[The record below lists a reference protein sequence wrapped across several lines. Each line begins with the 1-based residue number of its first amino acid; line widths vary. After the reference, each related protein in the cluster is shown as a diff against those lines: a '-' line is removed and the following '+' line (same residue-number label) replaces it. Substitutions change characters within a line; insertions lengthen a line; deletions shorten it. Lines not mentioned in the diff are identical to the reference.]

1 MNLPGI
7 RDQSVSNN
15 IKQQRSMLC
24 KSQENGGSAV
34 LVTYP

>member
-24 KSQENGGSAV
+24 QSQETEESAV